1 MVNSPV
7 VSTADS
13 ASGWSSPGVAQLPC
27 VPSRSLLTVPPGWS
41 STLVPC
47 WGRPSALPVR
57 TPVPVRQVLASHRY
71 QPNHHDG
78 PPGRPALRS
87 VPDARGTPASR
98 PRGKGARTPGT
109 GTKARRPHRNPVPR
123 TSVHPPRCAERLHF
137 RIGRLRRDVLPAAAW
152 TADPQHDMDN
162 PRCSRGRRRS
172 PARRPQLRA
181 CSRPRRP
188 RRSRGA
194 GSGRAA
200 QHGRGGFRSTQGASG
215 LRPDAAMNSSS
226 AWSAAVRRWRW
237 ARPWCSVSPVCS
249 GRNCYASPRA
259 WPC

>member
-87 VPDARGTPASR
+87 VPDARGTSASR
-98 PRGKGARTPGT
+98 PRGKGGPHSRNRDEGAPAPPKSRTPC
-109 GTKARRPHRNPVPR
+109 V
-123 TSVHPPRCAERLHF
+123 SSPPRCAEQLHF

-162 PRCSRGRRRS
+162 PRCSRGCRRS
-172 PARRPQLRA
+172 PAPRPQLRA
-181 CSRPRRP
+181 CPRSRRP

-194 GSGRAA
+194 GPGRAA
-200 QHGRGGFRSTQGASG
+200 QHGRGGFRSTPSASG
-215 LRPDAAMNSSS
+215 LRPGAAMNSSS
-226 AWSAAVRRWRW
+226 AWSAAVRRWRR
-237 ARPWCSVSPVCS
+237 ARPWCSVSPAGS
-249 GRNCYASPRA
+249 GRSCWPSPRA